1 MAAAKVENQKR
12 GVVMKGKMIALI
24 VFPLALLGV
33 AMVFVKA
40 QQTRSSTRV
49 SVNDENYEWMVNHR
63 DDGRELRIRV
73 KGKPEFTDDY
83 SDIKTLSPRGSAR
96 VEETRG
102 SVSRRWEIE
111 SDADGNLRRSYYVQ
125 GKAHDFDNEARQWLS
140 GLLLE
145 AVRQSGFDT
154 ERRVSRLYQKGGAN
168 AVFEEV
174 SLIKG
179 DYAKGVYLREL
190 MKGHELDSDSA
201 ERVVA
206 QAAREM
212 KSDYEKRQVLSLVAE
227 KYLDDQKVLTEFIG
241 ATATIGS
248 DYERGQTIA
257 AALKRGSLTTSQ
269 LKGLLQSVA
278 GISSDYEKAQAL
290 IRIAGAYPA
299 EVASAPAFFDVVN
312 GVKSDYEHS
321 RALLTLLG
329 GKPNNE
335 TLNLTLKSVTGISS
349 DYEKARVLMRV
360 AALGKDDESVRKAL
374 VEAARNI
381 NSDYERGRVLSAAFK

>member
-24 VFPLALLGV
+24 VFPLALSGV

-40 QQTRSSTRV
+40 QQTRSSSRV
-49 SVNDENYEWMVNHR
+49 SVSDDNFEWVVNHR

-83 SDIKTLSPRGSAR
+83 SDIKALSPRGSVR

-102 SVSRRWEIE
+102 SVSRRLEIE
-111 SDADGNLRRSYYVQ
+111 SDADGNLRRSYTLQ
-125 GKAHDFDNEARQWLS
+125 GKSHDFDNEARQWLS

-145 AVRQSGFDT
+145 AVRQSGFDA
-154 ERRVSRLYQKGGAN
+154 ERRVANLYRKGGAN
-168 AVFEEV
+168 AVVEEV

-179 DYAKGVYLREL
+179 DYAEGVYLREL
-190 MKGHELDSDSA
+190 MKGHGLDSASA
-201 ERVVA
+201 QRVVT

-227 KYLDDQKVLTEFIG
+227 KYLGDQKVLTELVA

-257 AALKRGSLTTSQ
+257 AALKRGSLTDAQ
-269 LKGLLQSVA
+269 LKGVLQSVA
-278 GISSDYEKAQAL
+278 GI
-290 IRIAGAYPA
+290 
-299 EVASAPAFFDVVN
+299 
-312 GVKSDYEHS
+312 
-321 RALLTLLG
+321 
-329 GKPNNE
+329 
-335 TLNLTLKSVTGISS
+335 
-349 DYEKARVLMRV
+349 
-360 AALGKDDESVRKAL
+360 
-374 VEAARNI
+374 
-381 NSDYERGRVLSAAFK
+381 